1 MKITRKNNN
10 KVDFASLKNG
20 DVFQDGDNIFMAI
33 DEVENKNGGSYNTVN
48 LETGV
53 LTRFYG
59 DEYVIPIK
67 AELVV
72 G

>member
-20 DVFQDGDNIFMAI
+20 DVFQDGDNIFMAV
-33 DEVENKNGGSYNTVN
+33 DEVENKNGGSYNAIN

-59 DEYVIPIK
+59 DEYVLLIK
-67 AELVV
+67 AELIVS
-72 G
+72 